1 MEQSLENEIHIG
13 EVYQHMRTGG
23 EYVVFMIA
31 RHPQTLKLAVI
42 YGTDDDDSY
51 FWRSL
56 VEFRE
61 EFAKRGGSNGG

>member
-1 MEQSLENEIHIG
+1 
-13 EVYQHMRTGG
+13 MRTGG